1 MSDSR
6 GLVGVAARGQ
16 RRHVAERAPEDP
28 HGVEQVDARE
38 FGAFLR
44 GLRRVRGLTQEQL
57 AERSGLAAD
66 TIRRLEHATF
76 SPSLVT
82 LTKVCR
88 GLELERSTLF
98 EAFEL
103 RERSAAEREVLDL
116 LSTRSDADVELGLAM
131 LRTIFDQLDRSRGPA
146 PVRVGLFAL
155 ASGDD
160 EAEG

>member
-1 MSDSR
+1 M
-6 GLVGVAARGQ
+6 
-16 RRHVAERAPEDP
+16 AERAPEDP

-103 RERSAAEREVLDL
+103 RERSAEREVLDL
-116 LSTRSDADVELGLAM
+116 LATRSDADVELGLAT

-146 PVRVGLFAL
+146 PARVGLFAL

>member
-1 MSDSR
+1 M
-6 GLVGVAARGQ
+6 
-16 RRHVAERAPEDP
+16 AERAPEDP

-103 RERSAAEREVLDL
+103 RERSAEREVLDL
-116 LSTRSDADVELGLAM
+116 LATRSDADVELGLAT
-131 LRTIFDQLDRSRGPA
+131 LRTIFDQLDRCRGPA
-146 PVRVGLFAL
+146 LVRAGLFAL